1 MNKNQRFFFIALC
14 FSASA
19 FAQPAFNP
27 VEKGN
32 KQAGLQMM
40 LSSTDMYGSWTALS
54 INDDEKTYGL
64 HVAGSYGWF
73 VERGWMIGLQTNV
86 GFYHDEFAIKEQ
98 WGYQQDAFDIS
109 IAPMTRYYFTIDKK
123 HRFKPFLLAGL
134 PIVYSQQSTDYTQS
148 TTTDLDR
155 EYLELRGTFGA
166 GAAYFGKAG
175 SIELNV
181 SNMGFYIGVNKFI
194 QSRKK

>member
-1 MNKNQRFFFIALC
+1 MNKNSRCIFIALF

-32 KQAGLQMM
+32 KQVGLQMM
-40 LSSTDMYGSWTALS
+40 LAYTDMYDSSTELRINNGS
-54 INDDEKTYGL
+54 KTYGL

-86 GFYHDEFAIKEQ
+86 GFYHDEYDTKEQ
-98 WGYQQDAFDIS
+98 WGYKQDAFDFS

-123 HRFKPFLLAGL
+123 HRFKPFLFAGM
-134 PIVYSQQSTDYTQS
+134 PIVYSTQSKDYTQTTSTDY
-148 TTTDLDR
+148 DE
-155 EYLELRGTFGA
+155 EYLELRGTFGG

-194 QSRKK
+194 QGRKK